1 MHLMFDV
8 VKTME
13 KEIKQRNKIDLF
25 IYVQGEG

>member
-25 IYVQGEG
+25 IYVQG